1 MPSADKR
8 ESQIKFMVK
17 PNVEERIVKIG
28 IEVGKDFNPNIDDV
42 RKKLTKAFGKDFL
55 RVLWLEDTDY

>member
-1 MPSADKR
+1 MP
-8 ESQIKFMVK
+8 
-17 PNVEERIVKIG
+17 EERIVTIG

-55 RVLWLEDTDY
+55 RVPWLEDTDY

>member
-1 MPSADKR
+1 MTED
-8 ESQIKFMVK
+8 
-17 PNVEERIVKIG
+17 RIVKIG

-42 RKKLTKAFGKDFL
+42 RKKLTEAFGKDFL